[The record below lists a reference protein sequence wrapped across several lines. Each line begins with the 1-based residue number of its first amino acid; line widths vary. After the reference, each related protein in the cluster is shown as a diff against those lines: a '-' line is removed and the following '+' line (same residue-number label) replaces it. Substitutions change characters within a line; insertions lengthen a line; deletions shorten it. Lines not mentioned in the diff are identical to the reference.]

1 MALNLRRASCT
12 GKSMCAARYSGHV
25 KPPQPAKPCS
35 SCGEDG
41 CTECPAETE
50 LEGAACFGLSGLLR

>member
-12 GKSMCAARYSGHV
+12 GKSMCAARYSGYV
-25 KPPQPAKPCS
+25 MPLPLAKPCS

-41 CTECPAETE
+41 CTGCPDETE
-50 LEGAACFGLSGLLR
+50 LEGAVCFGLSGSLR